1 MLTTVLMDYDSTLH
15 DMDGVMERS
24 LDRIMGYSGK
34 ELYHIWVYDIHRA
47 LIHEQFL
54 DRHDDTMFHCE
65 LLFKH
70 LNKPYNQET
79 ANLIISKFNDARVQA
94 KKNPIYYPEAI
105 PALTKLKE
113 MGLKIFLS
121 TGYDAEEKARTLV
134 EKTGV
139 EFFDKV
145 FSESSLGFL
154 KTETEY
160 YQRALTGACSSPEET
175 VSIGDTPLSDIRPA
189 KLVGI
194 TTIWVNRVREPKPGS
209 LDQIADYEVTGLCQA
224 VEIMKSINDQ
234 G

>member
-24 LDRIMGYSGK
+24 LDGVMGYSGK
-34 ELYHIWVYDIHRA
+34 ELYGIWVYEIHRA

-70 LNKPYNQET
+70 LGKPFNQKT
-79 ANLIISKFNDARVQA
+79 ANLIIAKFNDAREQA
-94 KKNPIYYPEAI
+94 KKNPVYYPEAI
-105 PALTKLKE
+105 PTLTKLKE
-113 MGLKIFLS
+113 MGLKITLS
-121 TGYDAEEKARTLV
+121 TGYDAEEKARTL
-134 EKTGV
+134 EENTGIQ
-139 EFFDKV
+139 FFVKE

-160 YQRALTGACSSPEET
+160 YQRALMETGSSPGET
-175 VSIGDTPLSDIRPA
+175 ISIGDTPLSDIRPA

-194 TTIWVNRVREPKPGS
+194 TTIWVNRVGESKPNS
-209 LDQIADYEVTGLCQA
+209 LDQIADYEVTDLFQA
-224 VEIMKSINDQ
+224 VEIIKNINEQ
-234 G
+234 A